1 MIMTKKSRLT
11 PLFGGVS
18 LVELTLF
25 HFVTYGII
33 VFIAAWL
40 AFHLL
45 ASHSARF
52 TQLQNEKNLV
62 QLTAQFDSLLRLQ
75 TTVVESLARDAA
87 LARLLVAENSQRDIA
102 RLIVNKSVA
111 GLLLSESTQRLE
123 VRQVELE
130 KLFPFA
136 SRVKLLRSGEESALI
151 EKTGANQDPLPLV
164 ANTAKDDVQ
173 HVGIVRAVH
182 GAGEVVVGYLWV
194 TFDNELLQQM
204 LDKIAGSHGYLEVRQ
219 AVEKGQD
226 KVLAA
231 RGDAALKKPRSP
243 LSAPVPGTEWTL
255 IFWPAMDGSEL
266 MTAGGGIFDLN
277 NNGAAAVAP
286 VARLF
291 WSIFASALLLMAL
304 LAFLFGKMIT
314 RLVRGDLNVL
324 MTVVREGGKNA
335 ERHHVM
341 LHNFQGAMD
350 AAENAVVN
358 PVSSIPREQSL
369 VVKASGTNVAQWD
382 LDDVMQIF
390 QKEESS
396 AVSDNDQAKQRKDK
410 TMVPASIFRAYDIRG
425 VVGTTLTPDIVY
437 ELGRAIGSEA
447 YARGQQTVI
456 VARDGRLSGPEFVQA
471 LSNGLRASGRDVIDV
486 GRVPTPV
493 LYFATHY
500 LSSSSGVMVTGSHNP
515 PDYNGFKMVLRGE
528 TLAEM
533 AIQRLRSRIET
544 GDLMSGKGSYRAAS
558 VVPDYIE
565 RITSD
570 IRLARPLKV
579 VVDCGNG
586 VAGEIAPHLI
596 RLLGCDVTELYCD
609 IDGTFPNHHPDPSQ
623 PENLA
628 DLVKTVKK
636 LKADVGLAF
645 DGDGDR
651 LGVVS
656 SQGEIIWADRQMMM
670 YAKDVLSR
678 NPGAEIIF
686 DIKCS
691 THLARVIR
699 EHGGQPLMWKTG
711 HSLVKAKMK
720 ETGAPLAGEMSGHI
734 FFKERWYGFD
744 DALYTA
750 ARLLE
755 ILARDARSSSE
766 IFAELPNSISTPE
779 LKIELQEGEQL
790 PFIAR
795 LLERAQFPD
804 AEMTTIDG
812 LRVDFRDGWGL
823 VRASN
828 TTPSLVLRFE
838 ADTPAVMRRIQEQFR
853 SLLLELDP
861 KLKLPF

>member
-1 MIMTKKSRLT
+1 MSITKKIRWPGT
-11 PLFGGVS
+11 NVRIS
-18 LVELTLF
+18 LAELTLF
-25 HFVTYGII
+25 HFVAYGI
-33 VFIAAWL
+33 VLFVAAWL

-45 ASHSARF
+45 TADSGRYN
-52 TQLQNEKNLV
+52 QLRSETELAQIV
-62 QLTAQFDSLLRLQ
+62 AQFDKLLQLQ
-75 TTVVESLARDAA
+75 VARVELVTRDPAI
-87 LARLLVAENSQRDIA
+87 ARLLLMKKGR
-102 RLIVNKSVA
+102 RLDD
-111 GLLLSESTQRLE
+111 
-123 VRQVELE
+123 RQVELVA
-130 KLFPFA
+130 LFPEA
-136 SRVKLLRSGEESALI
+136 QSVRLLRLGEEPDNTTNPDPAPIVL
-151 EKTGANQDPLPLV
+151 QD
-164 ANTAKDDVQ
+164 AHAID
-173 HVGIVRAVH
+173 IVRAIHV
-182 GAGEVVVGYLWV
+182 GQDTVGYIRV
-194 TFDNELLQQM
+194 TFSNAFLQQ
-204 LDKIAGSHGYLEVRQ
+204 LLNRVAAGHGYTEIQQSTGKDQGVVW
-219 AVEKGQD
+219 AT
-226 KVLAA
+226 
-231 RGDAALKKPRSP
+231 RGDPTLQNVKAP
-243 LSAPVPGTEWTL
+243 LSALVPGTQWKL
-255 IFWPAMDGSEL
+255 VFWSATESGV
-266 MTAGGGIFDLN
+266 GGTTKDSNDDIS
-277 NNGAAAVAP
+277 P
-286 VARLF
+286 VERLF
-291 WSIFASALLLMAL
+291 WSIFVSAILLMAL
-304 LAFLFGKMIT
+304 FAFVFSKMVT
-314 RLVRGDLNVL
+314 RLVRNDLNTLMAIARQGKKQAEQRVVL
-324 MTVVREGGKNA
+324 Y
-335 ERHHVM
+335 
-341 LHNFQGAMD
+341 NFQSAM
-350 AAENAVVN
+350 AVLAKIMAHPIPP
-358 PVSSIPREQSL
+358 PVPPDRSL
-369 VVKASGTNVAQWD
+369 LVKAGGAGTAPWD
-382 LDDVMQIF
+382 LDDVMEIF
-390 QKEESS
+390 QKEMPS
-396 AVSDNDQAKQRKDK
+396 AALVNNQVGQRKAGQQKDAI
-410 TMVPASIFRAYDIRG
+410 MIPASIFRAYDIRG
-425 VVGTTLTPDIVY
+425 VVGDTLTAEIVY

-528 TLAEM
+528 TLAET

-544 GDLMSGKGSYRAAS
+544 GDLLSGNGTYKVAN

-586 VAGEIAPHLI
+586 VAGELAPHLL
-596 RLLGCDVTELYCD
+596 RLLGCDVTELYCE

-623 PENLA
+623 PENVAELI
-628 DLVKTVKK
+628 KTVKK

-651 LGVVS
+651 LGVIS
-656 SQGEIIWADRQMMM
+656 SQGEIIWADRQMML

-699 EHGGQPLMWKTG
+699 EYGGQPLMWKTG

-755 ILARDARSSSE
+755 ILARDMRSTSE
-766 IFAELPNSISTPE
+766 VFAELPNAISTPE

-790 PFIAR
+790 PFVAR
-795 LLERAQFPD
+795 LLEQAKFPD
-804 AEMTTIDG
+804 AKITTIDG
-812 LRVDFRDGWGL
+812 LRADFQDGWGL

-838 ADTPAVMRRIQEQFR
+838 ADTTTALLRIQDQFR
-853 SLLLELDP
+853 VKLLELNP
-861 KLKLPF
+861 NLKLPF

>member
-1 MIMTKKSRLT
+1 MSATKKNGSTGARI
-11 PLFGGVS
+11 S
-18 LVELTLF
+18 LAELTLF
-25 HFVTYGII
+25 HFVAYGI
-33 VFIAAWL
+33 VLFVAAWL

-45 ASHSARF
+45 ATHSARYN
-52 TQLQNEKNLV
+52 QLRSETDLAQI
-62 QLTAQFDSLLRLQ
+62 TAQFDKLLQAQITL
-75 TTVVESLARDAA
+75 VESLARDPAI
-87 LARLLVAENSQRDIA
+87 ARILLAEN
-102 RLIVNKSVA
+102 
-111 GLLLSESTQRLE
+111 TQRLDE
-123 VRQVELE
+123 RQVELVA
-130 KLFPFA
+130 LFPA
-136 SRVKLLRSGEESALI
+136 VQSVRLLRPGEEPGLM
-151 EKTGANQDPLPLV
+151 NPDPGPLAV
-164 ANTAKDDVQ
+164 RDAQSID
-173 HVGIVRAVH
+173 IVRAVRV
-182 GAGEVVVGYLWV
+182 GQDAVGYIRV
-194 TFDNELLQQM
+194 TFGNAFLQQM
-204 LDKIAGSHGYLEVRQ
+204 LDHVAEGRGYTEIQ
-219 AVEKGQD
+219 QGADKGQSV
-226 KVLAA
+226 VLAT
-231 RGDAALKKPRSP
+231 RGDATLQSASAP
-243 LSAPVPGTEWTL
+243 LSAPVPGTQWKL
-255 IFWPAMDGSEL
+255 MFWPAAENAVDSDGSV
-266 MTAGGGIFDLN
+266 T
-277 NNGAAAVAP
+277 P

-304 LAFLFGKMIT
+304 FAFVFSKMVT
-314 RLVRGDLNVL
+314 RLVRNDLNTL
-324 MTVVREGGKNA
+324 MAIARQGEKNA
-335 ERHHVM
+335 EQRAV
-341 LHNFQGAMD
+341 LYNFQSAMD
-350 AAENAVVN
+350 ALEKVMIHALA
-358 PVSSIPREQSL
+358 SSIPRERSL
-369 VVKASGTNVAQWD
+369 AVKSAEPGIAPWD

-390 QKEESS
+390 QKEKPS
-396 AVSDNDQAKQRKDK
+396 AALGNDKARQRNAGQQKDS
-410 TMVPASIFRAYDIRG
+410 TMIPASIFRAYDIRG
-425 VVGTTLTPDIVY
+425 VVGDTLTPEIVY
-437 ELGRAIGSEA
+437 ELGRASGSEA

-456 VARDGRLSGPEFVQA
+456 VARDGRLSGSEFVQA

-528 TLAEM
+528 TLAET

-544 GDLMSGKGSYRAAS
+544 GDLLSGSGTYRTAN
-558 VVPDYIE
+558 VVPDYVE

-586 VAGEIAPHLI
+586 VAGEIAPHLL

-623 PENLA
+623 PENVA
-628 DLVKTVKK
+628 DLIKTVKK

-651 LGVVS
+651 LGVIS
-656 SQGEIIWADRQMMM
+656 SQGEIIWADRQMML

-699 EHGGQPLMWKTG
+699 EAGGQPLMWKTG

-755 ILARDARSSSE
+755 ILARDPRSSSE
-766 IFAELPNSISTPE
+766 VFAELPNAISTPE

-790 PFIAR
+790 PFVAR
-795 LLERAQFPD
+795 LLEHAKFPD
-804 AEMTTIDG
+804 AQITTIDG
-812 LRVDFRDGWGL
+812 LRADFKDGWGL

-838 ADTPAVMRRIQEQFR
+838 ADTTAALQRIQDQFR
-853 SLLLELDP
+853 IILLELDP

>member
-1 MIMTKKSRLT
+1 MSATQKNGSTGAR
-11 PLFGGVS
+11 VS
-18 LVELTLF
+18 LAELTLF
-25 HFVTYGII
+25 HFVAYGI
-33 VFIAAWL
+33 VLFVAAWL

-45 ASHSARF
+45 ATHPARYN
-52 TQLQNEKNLV
+52 QLRSEADLAQI
-62 QLTAQFDSLLRLQ
+62 TAQFDKLLQAQVTL
-75 TTVVESLARDAA
+75 VESLARDPA
-87 LARLLVAENSQRDIA
+87 IA
-102 RLIVNKSVA
+102 RI
-111 GLLLSESTQRLE
+111 LLTENAQRLDE
-123 VRQVELE
+123 RQVELVA
-130 KLFPFA
+130 LFPA
-136 SRVKLLRSGEESALI
+136 AQSVRLLRPNEEPGLM
-151 EKTGANQDPLPLV
+151 NPDPTPLAV
-164 ANTAKDDVQ
+164 RDAQAMDV
-173 HVGIVRAVH
+173 VRAVRV
-182 GAGEVVVGYLWV
+182 GQDAVGYIRV
-194 TFDNELLQQM
+194 TFGSTFLQQV
-204 LDKIAGSHGYLEVRQ
+204 LDQVVEGQGYAQ
-219 AVEKGQD
+219 IHQGADKGHSV
-226 KVLAA
+226 VLAT
-231 RGDAALKKPRSP
+231 RGDATLQKLNTP
-243 LSAPVPGTEWTL
+243 LSAVVPGTQWQMV
-255 IFWPAMDGSEL
+255 FWPALEGVTQDNDGSV
-266 MTAGGGIFDLN
+266 T
-277 NNGAAAVAP
+277 P
-286 VARLF
+286 TTRLF

-304 LAFLFGKMIT
+304 FAFIFSKMVT
-314 RLVRGDLNVL
+314 RLVSNDLTTL
-324 MTVVREGGKNA
+324 MAVARQGKKNA
-335 ERHHVM
+335 EQYVV
-341 LHNFQGAMD
+341 LYNFKSAM
-350 AAENAVVN
+350 NALAKIMAHA
-358 PVSSIPREQSL
+358 PASSIPPERSL
-369 VVKASGTNVAQWD
+369 AVKSAESGIAPWD

-390 QKEESS
+390 QKEKPL
-396 AVSDNDQAKQRKDK
+396 AALGNDKARQRKAGQQKGD
-410 TMVPASIFRAYDIRG
+410 TMIPASIFRAYDIRG
-425 VVGTTLTPDIVY
+425 VVGDTLTPEIVY

-528 TLAEM
+528 TLAET

-544 GDLMSGKGSYRAAS
+544 GDLLSGSGTYRAAN

-586 VAGEIAPHLI
+586 VAGEIAPHLL

-623 PENLA
+623 PENVA
-628 DLVKTVKK
+628 DLIKTVKK

-651 LGVVS
+651 LGVIS
-656 SQGEIIWADRQMMM
+656 SQGEIIWADRQMML

-699 EHGGQPLMWKTG
+699 EAGGQPLMWKTG

-755 ILARDARSSSE
+755 ILARDTRSSSE
-766 IFAELPNSISTPE
+766 VFAELPNAISTPE

-790 PFIAR
+790 PFVAR
-795 LLERAQFPD
+795 LLEHAKFPD
-804 AEMTTIDG
+804 AQITTIDG
-812 LRVDFRDGWGL
+812 LRADFKDGWGL

-838 ADTPAVMRRIQEQFR
+838 ADTTAALQRIQDQFR
-853 SLLLELDP
+853 VILLELNP

>member
-1 MIMTKKSRLT
+1 MSTTKKNRLAGT
-11 PLFGGVS
+11 SARVS
-18 LVELTLF
+18 LAELALF
-25 HFVTYGII
+25 HFVAYGI
-33 VFIAAWL
+33 VLFVAAWL

-45 ASHSARF
+45 MAHSTRADPSRSE
-52 TQLQNEKNLV
+52 TELAQA
-62 QLTAQFDSLLRLQ
+62 TAQFDRLLQAQVIL
-75 TTVVESLARDAA
+75 VESLARDPAM
-87 LARLLVAENSQRDIA
+87 ARLLLTDN
-102 RLIVNKSVA
+102 
-111 GLLLSESTQRLE
+111 TQRLDE
-123 VRQVELE
+123 RQMELIA
-130 KLFPFA
+130 LFPDA
-136 SRVKLLRSGEESALI
+136 QSVRLLRPGEEP
-151 EKTGANQDPLPLV
+151 GLV
-164 ANTAKDDVQ
+164 DLKNTNPVPWAVRDAQSVDVVRAI
-173 HVGIVRAVH
+173 HVGQDA
-182 GAGEVVVGYLWV
+182 VGYLRV
-194 TFDNELLQQM
+194 TFGNTFLQQM
-204 LDKIAGSHGYLEVRQ
+204 LDHVADAHGY
-219 AVEKGQD
+219 VEIQQGADKGHGV
-226 KVLAA
+226 VLAA
-231 RGDAALKKPRSP
+231 RGDAALRNVRVP
-243 LSAPVPGTEWTL
+243 LSAPVPGTQWTL
-255 IFWPAMDGSEL
+255 MLWS
-266 MTAGGGIFDLN
+266 
-277 NNGAAAVAP
+277 GAAIAANSVNDAVTP

-291 WSIFASALLLMAL
+291 WSIFVGALVLMAL
-304 LAFLFGKMIT
+304 FAFVFSKVVT
-314 RLVRGDLNVL
+314 RLVRADLSIL
-324 MTVVREGGKNA
+324 MLIARQGEKNA
-335 ERHHVM
+335 GQHVV
-341 LHNFQGAMD
+341 LYNFKSAMD
-350 AAENAVVN
+350 VLAKIMAHAPAPPE
-358 PVSSIPREQSL
+358 RSL
-369 VVKASGTNVAQWD
+369 VVKAAEPGVSPWE
-382 LDDVMQIF
+382 LDDVMEIF
-390 QKEESS
+390 QKEKPS
-396 AVSDNDQAKQRKDK
+396 AVADNDKARPRKAGQQKDGA
-410 TMVPASIFRAYDIRG
+410 MIPASIFRAYDIRG
-425 VVGTTLTPDIVY
+425 VVGDTLTPGIVY

-528 TLAEM
+528 TLAET
-533 AIQRLRSRIET
+533 AIQRLRARIET
-544 GDLMSGKGSYRAAS
+544 GDLLSGNGTYRTAN

-586 VAGEIAPHLI
+586 VAGEIAPHLL

-623 PENLA
+623 PENVA
-628 DLVKTVKK
+628 DLIKTVKK

-651 LGVVS
+651 LGVIS
-656 SQGEIIWADRQMMM
+656 SQGEIIWADRQMML

-699 EHGGQPLMWKTG
+699 EAGGQPLMWKTG

-755 ILARDARSSSE
+755 ILARDTRSSSE
-766 IFAELPNSISTPE
+766 VFAELPNAISTPE

-790 PFIAR
+790 PFVVR
-795 LLERAQFPD
+795 LLEHAKFPG
-804 AEMTTIDG
+804 AEITTIDG
-812 LRVDFRDGWGL
+812 LRADFKDGWGL

-838 ADTPAVMRRIQEQFR
+838 ADTTAAMQRIQDQFR
-853 SLLLELDP
+853 IILLELDP

>member
-1 MIMTKKSRLT
+1 MSITKTIRWPGT
-11 PLFGGVS
+11 NVRVS
-18 LVELTLF
+18 LAELMLF
-25 HFVTYGII
+25 HFVAYGI
-33 VFIAAWL
+33 VLFVAAWL

-45 ASHSARF
+45 TAHSVRYN
-52 TQLQNEKNLV
+52 QLRSETALAQIA
-62 QLTAQFDSLLRLQ
+62 AQFDKLLQLQ
-75 TTVVESLARDAA
+75 IARVESVTRDPAI
-87 LARLLVAENSQRDIA
+87 ARLLLTE
-102 RLIVNKSVA
+102 K
-111 GLLLSESTQRLE
+111 GQRLDD
-123 VRQVELE
+123 RQVELVA
-130 KLFPFA
+130 LFPEA
-136 SRVKLLRSGEESALI
+136 QSVRLLRLGEEPDNTTNSDPAPIVL
-151 EKTGANQDPLPLV
+151 QD
-164 ANTAKDDVQ
+164 AHAID
-173 HVGIVRAVH
+173 IVRAIRV
-182 GAGEVVVGYLWV
+182 GQDIVGYIRV
-194 TFDNELLQQM
+194 TFGNAFLQQL
-204 LDKIAGSHGYLEVRQ
+204 LDQVAAGHGYTEIQQSTGKDQGVVW
-219 AVEKGQD
+219 AT
-226 KVLAA
+226 
-231 RGDAALKKPRSP
+231 RGDATLQNVSAP
-243 LSAPVPGTEWTL
+243 LSAPVPGTQWML
-255 IFWPAMDGSEL
+255 VFWSAADSAVRG
-266 MTAGGGIFDLN
+266 AAKDN
-277 NNGAAAVAP
+277 NNDVITPA
-286 VARLF
+286 ARLF
-291 WSIFASALLLMAL
+291 WSIFTSAILLMAL
-304 LAFLFGKMIT
+304 FAFVFSKMVT
-314 RLVRGDLNVL
+314 RLVRNDLNTLMAIARQRKKQVEQRVVL
-324 MTVVREGGKNA
+324 Y
-335 ERHHVM
+335 
-341 LHNFQGAMD
+341 NFQSAM
-350 AAENAVVN
+350 AALTKIMAHPIPS
-358 PVSSIPREQSL
+358 PVSPARSL
-369 VVKASGTNVAQWD
+369 LVKAGESGIAPWD
-382 LDDVMQIF
+382 LDDVMKIF
-390 QKEESS
+390 QKEKPS
-396 AVSDNDQAKQRKDK
+396 AALGNNKVGQRKAGQQKDAI
-410 TMVPASIFRAYDIRG
+410 MIPASIFRAYDIRG
-425 VVGTTLTPDIVY
+425 VVGDTLTAEIVY

-528 TLAEM
+528 TLAET

-544 GDLMSGKGSYRAAS
+544 GDLMSGNGTYRVAN

-586 VAGEIAPHLI
+586 VAGELAPHLL

-623 PENLA
+623 PENVAELI
-628 DLVKTVKK
+628 KTVTK

-651 LGVVS
+651 LGVIS
-656 SQGEIIWADRQMMM
+656 SQGEIIWADRQMML

-699 EHGGQPLMWKTG
+699 EYGGQPLMWKTG

-734 FFKERWYGFD
+734 FFKERWFGFD

-755 ILARDARSSSE
+755 ILARDTRSTSE
-766 IFAELPNSISTPE
+766 VFAELPNAISTPE

-790 PFIAR
+790 PFVAR
-795 LLERAQFPD
+795 LLEQARFPD
-804 AEMTTIDG
+804 AEITTIDG
-812 LRVDFRDGWGL
+812 LRADFKDGWGL

-838 ADTPAVMRRIQEQFR
+838 ADTTAALQRIQDQFR
-853 SLLLELDP
+853 VILLELDP

>member
-1 MIMTKKSRLT
+1 MSITKKNRLAR
-11 PLFGGVS
+11 LVGGVS
-18 LVELTLF
+18 LAELTLF
-25 HFVTYGII
+25 HFVACGIV
-33 VFIAAWL
+33 VFVAAWL

-45 ASHSARF
+45 AAHSTRYN
-52 TQLQNEKNLV
+52 QLLNEKNLAQATT
-62 QLTAQFDSLLRLQ
+62 QLNSSLHLQ
-75 TTVVESLARDAA
+75 TAMVESVARDPP
-87 LARLLVAENSQRDIA
+87 LAQ
-102 RLIVNKSVA
+102 
-111 GLLLSESTQRLE
+111 LLLTGNMQRIKE
-123 VRQVELE
+123 RQVELAAI
-130 KLFPFA
+130 FPA
-136 SRVKLLRSGEESALI
+136 ALKVMLLRPGELNNVNPS
-151 EKTGANQDPLPLV
+151 PLPLV
-164 ANTAKDDVQ
+164 MNLSGDDTRYVD
-173 HVGIVRAVH
+173 IVRAVR
-182 GAGEVVVGYLWV
+182 GTGQNTAGYLRV
-194 TFDNELLQQM
+194 TFDNTFLQQM
-204 LDKIAGSHGYLEVRQ
+204 LDQADEPRGYLEIHQ
-219 AVEKGQD
+219 TTSKGHD
-226 KVLAA
+226 LILATH
-231 RGDAALKKPRSP
+231 GDAPLRATKAP
-243 LSAPVPGTEWTL
+243 LSAPLPGTQWTL
-255 IFWPAMDGSEL
+255 ILWPSVDGHE
-266 MTAGGGIFDLN
+266 MMAVKD
-277 NNGAAAVAP
+277 NGPIAP
-286 VARLF
+286 AARLF
-291 WSIFASALLLMAL
+291 WSIFVSALLLMAL
-304 LAFLFGKMIT
+304 FAFLFSKTVT
-314 RLVRGDLNVL
+314 RLVRNDLNTLVA
-324 MTVVREGGKNA
+324 VAREGKKNA
-335 ERHHVM
+335 GQRAV
-341 LHNFQGAMD
+341 LYNFQSALDALVNIMD
-350 AAENAVVN
+350 RFA
-358 PVSSIPREQSL
+358 SSIPKERSL
-369 VVKASGTNVAQWD
+369 VVTAPTSGVAQWD

-390 QKEESS
+390 QKQKPS
-396 AVSDNDQAKQRKDK
+396 AASANDKARQRKDRI
-410 TMVPASIFRAYDIRG
+410 MIPASIFRAYDIRG
-425 VVGTTLTPDIVY
+425 VVGDTLTPEIVH

-515 PDYNGFKMVLRGE
+515 PDYNGFKIVLRGE
-528 TLAEM
+528 TLAET

-544 GDLMSGKGSYRAAS
+544 GDLLSGNGSYRAAN

-570 IRLARPLKV
+570 IQLARPLKV

-586 VAGEIAPHLI
+586 VAGEIAPHLL

-623 PENLA
+623 PENVA
-628 DLVKTVKK
+628 DLIATVKK

-651 LGVVS
+651 LGVIS
-656 SQGEIIWADRQMMM
+656 SQGEIIWADRQMML

-699 EHGGQPLMWKTG
+699 EAGGQPLMWKTG

-755 ILARDARSSSE
+755 ILARDVRSSSE
-766 IFAELPNSISTPE
+766 VFAELPNAISTPE
-779 LKIELQEGEQL
+779 LKIELPEGEGM
-790 PFIAR
+790 PFVAR
-795 LLERAQFPD
+795 LLEHAKFPG
-804 AEMTTIDG
+804 AEITTIDG
-812 LRVDFRDGWGL
+812 LRADFKDGWGL

-838 ADTPAVMRRIQEQFR
+838 ADTAAALQRIQDQFR
-853 SLLLELDP
+853 IILLELNP

>member
-1 MIMTKKSRLT
+1 MSTTKKNGATGAGAR
-11 PLFGGVS
+11 VS
-18 LVELTLF
+18 LAELTLF
-25 HFVTYGII
+25 HFVAYGI
-33 VFIAAWL
+33 VLFVAAWL

-45 ASHSARF
+45 ATHTARYN
-52 TQLQNEKNLV
+52 QLRNETDLA
-62 QLTAQFDSLLRLQ
+62 QMAAQFDKLLQ
-75 TTVVESLARDAA
+75 TQVTLVESLTRDPAT
-87 LARLLVAENSQRDIA
+87 ARLLLTENA
-102 RLIVNKSVA
+102 
-111 GLLLSESTQRLE
+111 QRLDE
-123 VRQVELE
+123 RQVELVA
-130 KLFPFA
+130 LFPA
-136 SRVKLLRSGEESALI
+136 AQSVRLLRLSDGPDLIDIKNNADSDAALLAV
-151 EKTGANQDPLPLV
+151 G
-164 ANTAKDDVQ
+164 DVQ
-173 HVGIVRAVH
+173 AIDIVRAVRV
-182 GAGEVVVGYLWV
+182 GQDAVGYIRV
-194 TFDNELLQQM
+194 NFGSAFLQQA
-204 LDKIAGSHGYLEVRQ
+204 LSQVTGTQGHAQIQRRAD
-219 AVEKGQD
+219 KGQSV
-226 KVLAA
+226 VLATH
-231 RGDAALKKPRSP
+231 GDATLQSVNAP
-243 LSAPVPGTEWTL
+243 LSAPVPGTQWEL
-255 IFWPAMDGSEL
+255 VFWPAAESAANDNDGSV
-266 MTAGGGIFDLN
+266 TPA
-277 NNGAAAVAP
+277 
-286 VARLF
+286 ARLF

-304 LAFLFGKMIT
+304 LAFVFSKMVT
-314 RLVRGDLNVL
+314 RLVRNDLKTL
-324 MTVVREGGKNA
+324 MAIAHQGGKNA
-335 ERHHVM
+335 EQRAV
-341 LHNFQGAMD
+341 LYNFKSAMD
-350 AAENAVVN
+350 ALAKIMAHATA
-358 PVSSIPREQSL
+358 SSIPPERSL
-369 VVKASGTNVAQWD
+369 VVKAAEPGIAPWD

-390 QKEESS
+390 HKAQPSAAFGYDKTRQRNAGQQK
-396 AVSDNDQAKQRKDK
+396 DR
-410 TMVPASIFRAYDIRG
+410 TMVPASIFRAYDVRG
-425 VVGTTLTPDIVY
+425 VVGDTLTSDIVY

-515 PDYNGFKMVLRGE
+515 PGYNGFKIVLRGD
-528 TLAEM
+528 TLAET
-533 AIQRLRSRIET
+533 AIQRLRARIET
-544 GDLMSGKGSYRAAS
+544 GDLLSGNGTYRTAN

-570 IRLARPLKV
+570 IRLARPLQV

-586 VAGEIAPHLI
+586 VAGEIAPYLL

-623 PENLA
+623 PENVA
-628 DLVKTVKK
+628 DLIKTVKK

-651 LGVVS
+651 LGVIS
-656 SQGEIIWADRQMMM
+656 SQGEIIWADRQMML

-699 EHGGQPLMWKTG
+699 EAGGQPLMWKTG

-755 ILARDARSSSE
+755 ILARDTRSTNE
-766 IFAELPNSISTPE
+766 VFAELPNAISTPE

-790 PFIAR
+790 PFVAR
-795 LLERAQFPD
+795 LLEHAKFPG
-804 AEMTTIDG
+804 AEITTIDG
-812 LRVDFRDGWGL
+812 LRADFKDGWGL

-838 ADTPAVMRRIQEQFR
+838 ADTTAALQRIQDQFR
-853 SLLLELDP
+853 IILLELNP
-861 KLKLPF
+861 ELKLPF

>member
-1 MIMTKKSRLT
+1 MNITKKIRMA
-11 PLFGGVS
+11 GANIRVS
-18 LVELTLF
+18 LAELTLF
-25 HFVTYGII
+25 HFVAYGL
-33 VFIAAWL
+33 VLFVAAWL
-40 AFHLL
+40 VFHLPGTHTARYNQLRGETGL
-45 ASHSARF
+45 ARI
-52 TQLQNEKNLV
+52 T
-62 QLTAQFDSLLRLQ
+62 TQFDKLLQAQVTL
-75 TTVVESLARDAA
+75 VESLTRDPAI
-87 LARLLVAENSQRDIA
+87 ARLLLADNVQHLEERQAELVAFFPAAQ
-102 RLIVNKSVA
+102 IV
-111 GLLLSESTQRLE
+111 R
-123 VRQVELE
+123 
-130 KLFPFA
+130 
-136 SRVKLLRSGEESALI
+136 LLRPGEEAHLMMPGDN
-151 EKTGANQDPLPLV
+151 KNPDPAPLAV
-164 ANTAKDDVQ
+164 RKAQAID
-173 HVGIVRAVH
+173 IVRAVRV
-182 GAGEVVVGYLWV
+182 GQEAVGYLQV
-194 TFDNELLQQM
+194 TFGSAFLQQM
-204 LDKIAGSHGYLEVRQ
+204 LDHVTETHGY
-219 AVEKGQD
+219 VEIWQGVAKGQNA
-226 KVLAA
+226 VLAT
-231 RGDAALKKPRSP
+231 RGDATLRKATTPFSAL
-243 LSAPVPGTEWTL
+243 VPNSQWRL
-255 IFWPAMDGSEL
+255 VFWPEIEGAMSGEVNDKNGSV
-266 MTAGGGIFDLN
+266 T
-277 NNGAAAVAP
+277 P
-286 VARLF
+286 VAQLF

-304 LAFLFGKMIT
+304 FAFVFSKLVT
-314 RLVRGDLNVL
+314 RLVRNDLNTLLAIVHQ
-324 MTVVREGGKNA
+324 GKKNA
-335 ERHHVM
+335 EQRAV
-341 LHNFQGAMD
+341 LYNFQSAMD
-350 AAENAVVN
+350 ALAKIMSHANTSLAVRKETLAAKA
-358 PVSSIPREQSL
+358 RESWIDP
-369 VVKASGTNVAQWD
+369 WD

-390 QKEESS
+390 QKDKPL
-396 AVSDNDQAKQRKDK
+396 AALGNDKARQQKAGQQKGN
-410 TMVPASIFRAYDIRG
+410 TMISTVIPASIFRAYDIRG
-425 VVGTTLTPDIVY
+425 VVGDTLTPEIVY

-456 VARDGRLSGPEFVQA
+456 IARDGRLSGPEFVQA
-471 LSNGLRASGRDVIDV
+471 LGNGLRASGRDVIDV

-528 TLAEM
+528 TLAET

-544 GDLMSGKGSYRAAS
+544 GDLLSGNGTYQATN

-586 VAGEIAPHLI
+586 VAGEIAPHLL
-596 RLLGCDVTELYCD
+596 RLLGCDVTELYCE

-623 PENLA
+623 PENVA
-628 DLVKTVKK
+628 DLIQTVKK

-651 LGVVS
+651 LGVIS

-699 EHGGQPLMWKTG
+699 EAGGQPLMWKTG

-755 ILARDARSSSE
+755 ILARDTRSSSE
-766 IFAELPNSISTPE
+766 VFAELPNAISTPE

-790 PFIAR
+790 PFVAR
-795 LLERAQFPD
+795 LLEHAKFPD
-804 AEMTTIDG
+804 AQITTIDG
-812 LRVDFRDGWGL
+812 LRADFKDGWGL

-838 ADTPAVMRRIQEQFR
+838 ADTNAALQRIQDQFR
-853 SLLLELDP
+853 IILLELNP